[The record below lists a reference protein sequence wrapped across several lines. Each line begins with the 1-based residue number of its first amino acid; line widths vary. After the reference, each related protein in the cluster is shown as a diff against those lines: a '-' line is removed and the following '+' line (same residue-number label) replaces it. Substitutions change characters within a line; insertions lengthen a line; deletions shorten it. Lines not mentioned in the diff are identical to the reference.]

1 MGWELRNSLVAGCW
15 DTGIEWNDILPE
27 VRKADRPGGREM
39 SDETKKVKCL
49 NCGEE
54 SKEKFCSMACALM
67 RPDILEADAMIEM
80 RKKVSESKNMPVR

>member
-39 SDETKKVKCL
+39 SDETKKADDERRIFLDLSPQCPRPPTR
-49 NCGEE
+49 EE
-54 SKEKFCSMACALM
+54 IELWH
-67 RPDILEADAMIEM
+67 ILHD
-80 RKKVSESKNMPVR
+80 